1 MLEKI
6 MKILV
11 CMSIIQFIFTK
22 LPILIGYFIKFMYQM
37 YVILYICFKYIILYG
52 LILLGVYIIYKINSL
67 IIVIKC
73 VIKNYDKIKELIEE
87 ELVNSS

>member
-1 MLEKI
+1 